1 MIHMKPEH
9 SPQQSVIL
17 VVDDNPRNLQVISTM
32 LTANG
37 FKVIVA
43 SSGQSALKSLEIREP
58 DLVLLD
64 IMMPDMNGYEVCG
77 LIKANQRWKDIPV
90 VFLTAKAELSDI
102 IQGFRLGAVDYITKP
117 FRIDEVLVRI
127 KNHLDLRHTKIQL
140 EQQNSLL
147 QSLNQELEVSRKTI
161 QEDALKLKLM
171 NEEKDRLFSIIA
183 HDLRGP
189 IRSFVSLAE
198 LFLDDET
205 AMEPVMIRELANGMH
220 QSALSLHELLE
231 NLLNWSLMQQEKA
244 IVNEEELDM
253 KLLFQRAVNLNQE
266 RIAAKEIMVFNQ
278 LEPQCRT
285 KADENMVSTII
296 RNLISNAVK
305 FTPRGGKV
313 FITSSQSDNNLMK
326 FTVQDTGIGMS
337 PELMSKLFD
346 YDKKVC
352 RPGTEGEPSSGL
364 GLMIIR
370 EFVHRNGGELSV
382 ESVVHEGSK
391 FSFTLKRA

>member
-1 MIHMKPEH
+1 MTNAAQPL
-9 SPQQSVIL
+9 QQPVIL

-37 FKVIVA
+37 YKVIVA
-43 SSGQSALKSLEIREP
+43 SSGSSALKSLEMREP

-64 IMMPDMNGYEVCG
+64 IMMPDMNGFEVCG
-77 LIKANQRWKDIPV
+77 IIKTNEQWKDIPV
-90 VFLTAKAELSDI
+90 VFLTAKTDLSDI
-102 IQGFRLGAVDYITKP
+102 IQGFKLGAVDYITKP

-127 KNHLDLRHTKIQL
+127 NTHIELRQAKLQL
-140 EQQNSLL
+140 EQKNQQLRA
-147 QSLNQELEVSRKTI
+147 LNMELETSRITI
-161 QEDALKLKLM
+161 EEDAAKLKQM

-198 LFLDDET
+198 LFLNDAAT
-205 AMEPVMIRELANGMH
+205 MEPQLIRELASGMH

-231 NLLNWSLMQQEKA
+231 NLLTWSLMQQEKA
-244 IVNEEELDM
+244 VIRKETINM
-253 KLLFQRAVNLNQE
+253 KLAFDRAISLNQE
-266 RIAAKEIMVFNQ
+266 RIAAKNIVIVNKLDAECSV
-278 LEPQCRT
+278 
-285 KADENMVSTII
+285 KADENMVATIV

-305 FTPRGGKV
+305 FTPKGGSIMV
-313 FITSSQSDNNLMK
+313 SFRPAGNFVQFS
-326 FTVQDTGIGMS
+326 VQDTGIGMS
-337 PELMSKLFD
+337 SDMISRLFD

-370 EFVHRNGGELSV
+370 EFVHRNRGEITV
-382 ESVVHEGSK
+382 ESIVNQGSK
-391 FSFTLKRA
+391 FSFTLLKG

>member
-1 MIHMKPEH
+1 MTNAAQPL
-9 SPQQSVIL
+9 QQPVIL

-37 FKVIVA
+37 YKVIVA
-43 SSGQSALKSLEIREP
+43 SSGSSALKSLEMREP

-64 IMMPDMNGYEVCG
+64 IMMPDMNGFEVCG
-77 LIKANQRWKDIPV
+77 IIKTNEQWKDIPV
-90 VFLTAKAELSDI
+90 VFLTAKTDLSDI
-102 IQGFRLGAVDYITKP
+102 IQGFKLGAVDYITKP

-127 KNHLDLRHTKIQL
+127 NTHIELRQAKLQL
-140 EQQNSLL
+140 EQKNQQLRA
-147 QSLNQELEVSRKTI
+147 LNMELETSRITI
-161 QEDALKLKLM
+161 EEDAAKLKQM

-198 LFLDDET
+198 LFLNDAAT
-205 AMEPVMIRELANGMH
+205 MEPQLIRELASGMH

-231 NLLNWSLMQQEKA
+231 NLLTWSLMQQEKA
-244 IVNEEELDM
+244 VIRKEIINM
-253 KLLFQRAVNLNQE
+253 KLAFDRAISLNQE
-266 RIAAKEIMVFNQ
+266 RIAAKNIVIVNKLDAECSV
-278 LEPQCRT
+278 
-285 KADENMVSTII
+285 KADENMVATIV

-305 FTPRGGKV
+305 FTPKGGSIMV
-313 FITSSQSDNNLMK
+313 SFRPAGNFVQFS
-326 FTVQDTGIGMS
+326 VQDTGIGMS
-337 PELMSKLFD
+337 SDMISRLFD

-370 EFVHRNGGELSV
+370 EFVHRNRGEITV
-382 ESVVHEGSK
+382 ESIVNQGSK
-391 FSFTLKRA
+391 FSFTLLKG

>member
-1 MIHMKPEH
+1 MTNAAQPL
-9 SPQQSVIL
+9 QQPVIL

-37 FKVIVA
+37 YKVVVA
-43 SSGQSALKSLEIREP
+43 SSGSSALKSLEMREP

-64 IMMPDMNGYEVCG
+64 IMMPDMNGFEVCG
-77 LIKANQRWKDIPV
+77 IIKTNEQWKDIPV
-90 VFLTAKAELSDI
+90 VFLTAKTDLSDI
-102 IQGFRLGAVDYITKP
+102 IQGFKLGAVDYITKP

-127 KNHLDLRHTKIQL
+127 NTHIELRQAKLQL
-140 EQQNSLL
+140 EQKNQQLRA
-147 QSLNQELEVSRKTI
+147 LNMELETSRITI
-161 QEDALKLKLM
+161 EEDAAKLKQM

-198 LFLDDET
+198 LFLNDAAT
-205 AMEPVMIRELANGMH
+205 MEPQLIRELASGMH

-231 NLLNWSLMQQEKA
+231 NLLTWSLMQQEKA
-244 IVNEEELDM
+244 VIRKETINM
-253 KLLFQRAVNLNQE
+253 KLAFDRAISLNQE
-266 RIAAKEIMVFNQ
+266 RIAAKNIVIVNKLDAECSV
-278 LEPQCRT
+278 
-285 KADENMVSTII
+285 KADENMVATIV

-305 FTPRGGKV
+305 FTPKGGSIMV
-313 FITSSQSDNNLMK
+313 SFRPAGNFVQFS
-326 FTVQDTGIGMS
+326 VQDTGIGMS
-337 PELMSKLFD
+337 SDMISRLFD

-370 EFVHRNGGELSV
+370 EFVHRNRGEITV
-382 ESVVHEGSK
+382 ESIVNQGSK
-391 FSFTLKRA
+391 FSFTLLKG

>member
-1 MIHMKPEH
+1 MTNAAQPL
-9 SPQQSVIL
+9 QQPVIL

-37 FKVIVA
+37 YKVIVA
-43 SSGQSALKSLEIREP
+43 SSGSSALKSLEMREP

-64 IMMPDMNGYEVCG
+64 IMMPDMNGFEVCG
-77 LIKANQRWKDIPV
+77 IIKTNEQWKDIPV
-90 VFLTAKAELSDI
+90 VFLTAKTDLSDI
-102 IQGFRLGAVDYITKP
+102 IQGFKLGAVDYITKP

-127 KNHLDLRHTKIQL
+127 NTHIELRQAKLQL
-140 EQQNSLL
+140 EQKNQQLRA
-147 QSLNQELEVSRKTI
+147 LNMELETSRITI
-161 QEDALKLKLM
+161 EEDAAKLKQM

-198 LFLDDET
+198 LFLNDAAT
-205 AMEPVMIRELANGMH
+205 MEPQLIRELASGMH

-231 NLLNWSLMQQEKA
+231 NLLTWSLMQQEKA
-244 IVNEEELDM
+244 VIRKETINM
-253 KLLFQRAVNLNQE
+253 KLAFDRAISLNQE
-266 RIAAKEIMVFNQ
+266 RIAAKNIVIVNKLDAECSV
-278 LEPQCRT
+278 
-285 KADENMVSTII
+285 KADENMVATIV

-305 FTPRGGKV
+305 FTPKGGSIMV
-313 FITSSQSDNNLMK
+313 SFRPAGNFVQFS
-326 FTVQDTGIGMS
+326 VQDTGIGMS
-337 PELMSKLFD
+337 SDMISRLFD

-370 EFVHRNGGELSV
+370 EFVHRNRGEIAV
-382 ESVVHEGSK
+382 ESIVNQGSK
-391 FSFTLKRA
+391 FSFTLLKG

>member
-1 MIHMKPEH
+1 MKAEH
-9 SPQQSVIL
+9 SSQQSVIL

-37 FKVIVA
+37 FKVVVA

-77 LIKANQRWKDIPV
+77 LIKANQQWRDIPV

-117 FRIDEVLVRI
+117 FRIEEVLARI
-127 KNHLDLRHTKIQL
+127 KNHLDLRHAKIQL

-147 QSLNQELEVSRKTI
+147 QSLNQELESSRKTI
-161 QEDALKLKLM
+161 QQDARKLKRM

-205 AMEPVMIRELANGMH
+205 TMEPLIIRELATGMH

-244 IVNEEELDM
+244 IVREEELDM

-266 RIAAKEIMVFNQ
+266 RIAAKEIQVFNQ

-313 FITSSQSDNNLMK
+313 FITSRQADNNMMQ
-326 FTVQDTGIGMS
+326 FVVQDSGIGMS
-337 PELMSKLFD
+337 PELMGKLFD

-370 EFVHRNGGELSV
+370 EFVHRNGGELGV
-382 ESVVHEGSK
+382 ESVVQEGSK